1 MYQKHQT
8 KYPLSGKLYC
18 EKHECGFVRKI
29 RHYKDKKDVTFWYCS
44 DFHKTGKKSC
54 APACFKEE
62 ELHNILLS
70 VFKTYEIYK
79 EEICEELLSFYQD
92 LSKTEENIEKENKLQ
107 IELDVLRKRQ
117 NKLLDLALDG
127 LLSKEDLSNKKV
139 VIEKQIEQ
147 IKLKLKEIES
157 KKAKVEDKKQYNKM
171 LKENIIKE
179 LDITKENLENYIEEL
194 LDKIIVIEKENMK
207 EAELKII
214 LAGNKIINI
223 GSLQEPRQISQIVQ
237 NKKTDYK
244 KIQLCHSHAHGKGLL
259 SRSTSLSE
267 KTI

>member
-29 RHYKDKKDVTFWYCS
+29 RYYKDKKDVTFWYCS
-44 DFHKTGKKSC
+44 DFHKTGKKRC

-62 ELHNILLS
+62 ELYDILLS

-117 NKLLDLALDG
+117 DKLLDLALDG
-127 LLSKEDLSNKKV
+127 LLSKEDLLSKKV
-139 VIEKQIEQ
+139 IIEKQIEQ

-157 KKAKVEDKKQYNKM
+157 KKAKVEDKKQYDKM
-171 LKENIIKE
+171 LKENITKE

-207 EAELKII
+207 EVELKII

-259 SRSTSLSE
+259 S
-267 KTI
+267 